1 MDPLRMYFTGIA
13 LGLKEV
19 GIKASKVPVVER
31 EWDMHVDALMEESK
45 RKLQKTEDS
54 IVKVDIH

>member
-1 MDPLRMYFTGIA
+1 MYFTGIA

-19 GIKASKVPVVER
+19 GIRASKVPVIER
-31 EWDMHVDALMEESK
+31 EWGMHVDALMEESK

-54 IVKVDIH
+54 IVKVEIH

>member
-1 MDPLRMYFTGIA
+1 MYFTGIT

-19 GIKASKVPVVER
+19 GIKASKVPVIER